1 MLGLKVKEARK
12 RRGLTQKDLAAIIGL
27 KQASLSQIESGK
39 VTPMRKT
46 LIAIGRAL
54 DDDFGMEWVREGMAE
69 SGPSP
74 PTRKELAEEMSVREF
89 ISLKFGGAEFRR
101 SREELDMLTKLL
113 DAEVERIKREGF

>member
-1 MLGLKVKEARK
+1 MLGERIKNARK
-12 RRGLTQKDLAAIIGL
+12 KRGLTQVELAKMAGIE
-27 KQASLSQIESGK
+27 QASLSRIEREVGE
-39 VTPMRKT
+39 PLRKT

-54 DDDFGMEWVREGMAE
+54 GDDFGLDWVREGMTE

-74 PTRKELAEEMSVREF
+74 PTKKELAEEMSVREF
-89 ISLKFGGAEFRR
+89 ISLKFGGKEIRR

>member
-1 MLGLKVKEARK
+1 MKAARK
-12 RRGLTQKDLAAIIGL
+12 RRGLTQKDLAAIIGV
-27 KQASLSQIESGK
+27 KQASLSQIESDK
-39 VTPMRKT
+39 VTPLRKT

-54 DDDFGMEWVREGMAE
+54 GDDFGLDWVREGMTE

-74 PTRKELAEEMSVREF
+74 PTKKELAEEMSVREF
-89 ISLKFGGAEFRR
+89 ISLKFGGKEIRR